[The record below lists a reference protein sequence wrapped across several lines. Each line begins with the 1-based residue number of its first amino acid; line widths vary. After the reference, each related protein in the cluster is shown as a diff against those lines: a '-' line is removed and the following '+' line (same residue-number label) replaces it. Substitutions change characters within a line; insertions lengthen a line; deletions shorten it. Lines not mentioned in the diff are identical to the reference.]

1 MSVIELDNK
10 EYSRKVTRVGNS
22 IGITI
27 PNEFVQDQ
35 GIQPGDEYRVIVND
49 QGDIILRR
57 ATRIP
62 ENVRPEVLNL
72 FAETFLEYEDVLRTL
87 RDK

>member
-1 MSVIELDNK
+1 MSVSELDKK
-10 EYSRKVTRVGNS
+10 EFRRKVTRVGNS

-35 GIQPGDEYRVIVND
+35 DIQLGDEYRVMVND

-57 ATRIP
+57 VTRIP
-62 ENVRPEVLNL
+62 DNVRPEVLNL